1 VGLSAKQRQD
11 MHNALSRFN
20 REAERII
27 KQFYD
32 SLPHAAPD
40 IIYHYTNNI
49 GLKGILETGRLWLTD
64 IFQLNDPSELKHGF
78 DIALAALGSK
88 VASATPTRKQFG
100 QLIADCFKRTGIQ
113 GSAQFFVCA
122 FARAA
127 MTSANGVPTRTMGA
141 GTH

>member
-1 VGLSAKQRQD
+1 

-40 IIYHYTNNI
+40 IIYHYTNDI